1 MGQQF
6 LLSMQ
11 ALGNKPSLCGTLLLQ
26 KKAAK
31 ILLQVLCYLSVLF
44 LQIVWYV
51 KLSSVPFPLY
61 IAMMASS
68 PALMI
73 SCFVTALGDLFNT
86 SIAVA
91 KLSQA
96 VFFNAIHVPFP
107 NPEILD
113 AVLHPKIALV
123 LVYFYMSMPNFAWM
137 CLIFH
142 IRSLLLSFWGSDFKE
157 TLNGDWRLLW

>member
-6 LLSMQ
+6 FLSIQ

-44 LQIVWYV
+44 V
-51 KLSSVPFPLY
+51 KLSRVPFPLY

-73 SCFVTALGDLFNT
+73 SCFVTALGNLFNT

-107 NPEILD
+107 NPKILD
-113 AVLHPKIALV
+113 VVSHPKIALI
-123 LVYFYMSMPNFAWM
+123 LVYFYMSVPNFA
-137 CLIFH
+137 
-142 IRSLLLSFWGSDFKE
+142 
-157 TLNGDWRLLW
+157 